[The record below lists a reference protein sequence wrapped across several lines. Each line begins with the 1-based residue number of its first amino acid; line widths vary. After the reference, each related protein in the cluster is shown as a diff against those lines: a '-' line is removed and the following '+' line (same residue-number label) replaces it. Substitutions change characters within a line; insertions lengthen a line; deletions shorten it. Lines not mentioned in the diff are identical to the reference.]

1 MSSARGTSFTK
12 TRACPSLQDLLLS
25 RSSEFPSGK
34 AARINFHL
42 AGCDSCAADFL
53 FNYPTAT
60 VVDEAAEM
68 PRYLRGLAERL
79 LVSDRAKAPC
89 LAGIHHRARGYVFAP
104 A

>member
-25 RSSEFPSGK
+25 HSSEFSSGK

-42 AGCDSCAADFL
+42 AGCDSCRFPFL

-60 VVDEAAEM
+60 VLFEAAEM
-68 PRYLRGLAERL
+68 PRYLRSLAELL
-79 LVSDRAKAPC
+79 LVSDRPRLRS
-89 LAGIHHRARGYVFAP
+89 LAGIRHRARGYVFAL